1 MTHLKLRNPHMM
13 LFDQLLGN
21 DYYGGREQQKYPEFA
36 HPATN
41 ITEDKDGYRIYI
53 AVPGIEKEKIKIE
66 LEKNL
71 LTISYDA
78 QEKEEQEMR
87 YLRREFNT
95 ESFNRT
101 FMISDKTIPEKSNA
115 TYNNGILTLFIP
127 KRDPN
132 ELTTIRNIEI
142 K

>member
-1 MTHLKLRNPHMM
+1 MTHFTLRNPNMR

-21 DYYGGREQQKYPEFA
+21 DYYGGRGQQKYPEFA

-53 AVPGIEKEKIKIE
+53 AVPGVEKEKIKIE

-71 LTISYDA
+71 LTIAYDA
-78 QEKEEQEMR
+78 QENGEQEMR

-101 FMISDKTIPEKSNA
+101 FMISDKTIPEKSKA
-115 TYNNGILTLFIP
+115 SYNNGILMLFIP
-127 KRDPN
+127 KKDPN
-132 ELTTIRNIEI
+132 ELTAIRNIEI
-142 K
+142 Q

>member
-21 DYYGGREQQKYPEFA
+21 DYYGGREDHKYPQFA

-41 ITEDKDGYRIYI
+41 ITEDVDGYRIYM
-53 AVPGIEKEKIKIE
+53 AVPGVDKENLKIE
-66 LEKNL
+66 LEKNM
-71 LTISYDA
+71 LTISYEAPEVD
-78 QEKEEQEMR
+78 QKEIK
-87 YLRREFNT
+87 YLRREFNPN
-95 ESFNRT
+95 SFSRT

-115 TYNNGILTLFIP
+115 SYNNGILTLFIP
-127 KRDPN
+127 KKDQK

>member
-1 MTHLKLRNPHMM
+1 MM

>member
-1 MTHLKLRNPHMM
+1 MTHFTLRNPNMR

-53 AVPGIEKEKIKIE
+53 AVPGVEKEKIKIE

-78 QEKEEQEMR
+78 QEKNDQEMR

-127 KRDPN
+127 KKDPN